1 MKNRNTLAIASLVIA
16 AANGLAMADGQVKFA
31 DATGKYNG
39 TTGGAFIATRVNGD
53 IGDPNRLGLPVGQF
67 YTFCLERNTSITLGN
82 AVTYWGQIS
91 MSSSQGANGGVTTG
105 TVRLSNITAR
115 LYREFTENGRF
126 GNVGTFTNGYTTAAQ
141 TDAIQNAIWAAQG
154 QITVASLTGDS
165 LALYNWA
172 KANSS
177 AGLKGVR
184 VLRLWTTN
192 TNGVYTG
199 ASQDQLTMI
208 PLPPAAWA
216 GLGTLG
222 CLLGASHIRRRKLA
236 TA

>member
-1 MKNRNTLAIASLVIA
+1 MKIRTSIVLASLAIVCTAGMA
-16 AANGLAMADGQVKFA
+16 TANTVRFT

-39 TTGGAFIATRVNGD
+39 TSGGAFVATRVSGD
-53 IGDPNRLGLPVGQF
+53 VGLTGGLGLTGNNF
-67 YTFCLERNTSITLGN
+67 YTFCVERNASIQLNGTT
-82 AVTYWGQIS
+82 TYFGQIS
-91 MSSSQGANGGVTTG
+91 MSSSQGANGGVTSG
-105 TVRLSNITAR
+105 TIPLSNITAR
-115 LYREFTENGRF
+115 LYREFRNNGTF
-126 GNVGTFTNGYTTAAQ
+126 GRVGTFVNGYTTAAQ

-154 QITVASLTGDS
+154 QITVGSLTGDS

-172 KANSS
+172 KANSD
-177 AGLKGVR
+177 GLKGVR
-184 VLRLWTTN
+184 ILRLWTTN

-236 TA
+236 TV

>member
-1 MKNRNTLAIASLVIA
+1 MKNRTSLIVASLAVVCTA
-16 AANGLAMADGQVKFA
+16 GLASANTVRFTDS
-31 DATGKYNG
+31 TGKYNG
-39 TTGGAFIATRVNGD
+39 TSGGAFVATRVSGD
-53 IGDPNRLGLPVGQF
+53 VGITGGLGLTGNNF
-67 YTFCLERNTSITLGN
+67 YTFCVERNASIALNGTT
-82 AVTYWGQIS
+82 TYFGQIS
-91 MSSSQGANGGVTTG
+91 MSSSQGANGGVTAG
-105 TVRLSNITAR
+105 TIPLSNITAR
-115 LYREFTENGRF
+115 LYREFRNNGNF
-126 GNVGTFTNGYTTAAQ
+126 GRVGSFANGYTTAAQ

-154 QITVASLTGDS
+154 QITVSSLTGDS

-172 KANSS
+172 RANSS
-177 AGLKGVR
+177 SGLKGVR

-192 TNGVYTG
+192 TNGVLSG

-236 TA
+236 AA

>member
-1 MKNRNTLAIASLVIA
+1 MKNRTSLIVASLAVVCTA
-16 AANGLAMADGQVKFA
+16 GLASANTVRFT

-39 TTGGAFIATRVNGD
+39 TTGGAFVATRVSGD
-53 IGDPNRLGLPVGQF
+53 VGHTGGLGLTGNNF
-67 YTFCLERNTSITLGN
+67 YTFCVERNASIQLNGTT
-82 AVTYWGQIS
+82 TYFGQIA

-115 LYREFTENGRF
+115 LYREFRSNGRF
-126 GNVGTFTNGYTTAAQ
+126 GNVGSFVNGYTTTAQ

-154 QITVASLTGDS
+154 QITVSSLTGDS

-172 KANSS
+172 KANSAS
-177 AGLKGVR
+177 GLKGVR

-192 TNGVYTG
+192 TGGVLSG

-236 TA
+236 AA

>member
-16 AANGLAMADGQVKFA
+16 AANGLAMADGQVSFN
-31 DATGKYNG
+31 DAAGKYNG
-39 TTGGAFIATRVNGD
+39 TSGGAFVANRVSGDVGLLNG
-53 IGDPNRLGLPVGQF
+53 GQGLTSNQF
-67 YTFCLERNTSITLGN
+67 HTFCIETSTTFNFGVN
-82 AVTYWGQIS
+82 YWGQIAT
-91 MSSSQGANGGVTTG
+91 SSVRSGTSSAPGGVVG
-105 TVRLSNITAR
+105 LSNITAR
-115 LYREFTENGRF
+115 LYREFRNNGNF
-126 GNVGTFTNGYTTAAQ
+126 GRVGSFANGYTTAAQ

-154 QITVASLTGDS
+154 QITVSSLTGDS

-172 KANSS
+172 KANSAS
-177 AGLKGVR
+177 GLKGVR

-192 TNGVYTG
+192 TNGVLSG

-236 TA
+236 AT

>member
-1 MKNRNTLAIASLVIA
+1 MTLPPQPSALSPQPAAS
-16 AANGLAMADGQVKFA
+16 GRREGRSRRFT

-39 TTGGAFIATRVNGD
+39 TGTGGAFVATRVSGD
-53 IGDPNRLGLPVGQF
+53 VGRTGGLGLPNNQF
-67 YTFCLERNTSITLGN
+67 YTFCVERNASIQLNGTT
-82 AVTYWGQIS
+82 TYFGQIS
-91 MSSSQGANGGVTTG
+91 MSSSQAANGGVTTG

-115 LYREFTENGRF
+115 LYREFRTTGRF
-126 GNVGTFTNGYTTAAQ
+126 GNVGSFANGYTTAAQ

-154 QITVASLTGDS
+154 QITVSSLTGDS

-172 KANSS
+172 KANSAS
-177 AGLKGVR
+177 GLKGVR

-192 TNGVYTG
+192 TNGVLSG

-236 TA
+236 AA

>member
-16 AANGLAMADGQVKFA
+16 CGHGLAMADGQVKFA
-31 DATGKYNG
+31 DSTGKFNG
-39 TTGGAFIATRVNGD
+39 TGGGAFIATRVNGD
-53 IGDPNRLGLPVGQF
+53 IGYPNELGLAAGQF
-67 YTFCLERNTSITLGN
+67 YTFCVERSASINLGN
-82 AVTYWGQIS
+82 ATTYWGQIAT
-91 MSSSQGANGGVTTG
+91 SSSQGANGGVTSG
-105 TVRLSNITAR
+105 TIPLSNITAR

-126 GNVGTFTNGYTTAAQ
+126 GNVGSFVNGYTTAAQ

-184 VLRLWTTN
+184 ILRLWTTN